1 MTTLLSRRQELVQ
14 PPQFYLIDVHV
25 TVATNKRD
33 TCHERTLPMFSDK
46 DFTENLSM
54 FHII

>member
-25 TVATNKRD
+25 STKSVKLHVTVATNNVTLVTNEGD
-33 TCHERTLPMFSDK
+33 SCHEQT
-46 DFTENLSM
+46 
-54 FHII
+54 